1 MGELRKYED
10 LSNKIFGC
18 LKVLGLNLEESE
30 KQRNTSS
37 KKRVLMWNCQ
47 CTVCGDLTVRNRSRL
62 KEIEKNNYSGCK
74 KCHGKQYVG
83 ERYGH
88 LLVLENPTKIDSQK
102 LSVLKCLCDCGNVC
116 YPNFS
121 DVMSGNTSSCG
132 CMKINASRNK
142 LLKSQQEKV
151 GEEIITK
158 EGYTA
163 RIIKYIKSRDITIE
177 FQDKYKAIVHTTY
190 DRFKTGDIS
199 NPYHPSVF
207 GHGFRGQKYNTSNG
221 IGKRAYKIW
230 QALMQ
235 RCFDDKFKKY
245 NPTYK
250 DCVVCEQWLNFEN
263 FYEWLINQP
272 NFYMWKNNPYTFDI
286 DKDIIPGKNARK
298 NTAQKIVV

>member
-10 LSNKIFGC
+10 LSNKNFGC

-37 KKRVLMWNCQ
+37 KKRVLMWDCQ
-47 CTVCGDLTVRNRSRL
+47 CTVCGNLTVKNRSRL

-102 LSVLKCLCDCGNVC
+102 SSVLKCLYDCGNIC
-116 YPNFS
+116 YPNFP

-163 RIIKYIKSRDITIE
+163 RIIKYIKSRDIIIE

-190 DRFKTGDIS
+190 DRFKIGDIS

-207 GHGFRGQKYNTSNG
+207 GHGFRGQKYNTSND

-230 QALMQ
+230 QAIMQ
-235 RCFDDKFKKY
+235 RCFDDKFKKEH
-245 NPTYK
+245 PTYK

-263 FYEWLINQP
+263 FYEWLINQS
-272 NFYMWKNNPYTFDI
+272 NFHMWKNNPCTFDI
-286 DKDIIPGKNARK
+286 DKDIIPGKNAKK
-298 NTAQKIVV
+298 NTVQKIVV